1 MHTNVRWMTLA
12 LGLAWT
18 ALPQPAGADQCGDR
32 LTIGNR
38 RDPKTDIVA
47 LTEDQRLVTIPEC
60 APGRSREIGAVSGLT
75 GGDTALAGI
84 DFRVQDGRLYGVGNA
99 GGIYQIDTA
108 TAVATLVSQLAPV
121 PDDPQVGVDFNP
133 AADRLRVVSAAA
145 QNLRQNVIMGG
156 TTIEDADLNYT
167 AGMPALGVSGAAY
180 TNNDLDPNTDT
191 TLFDIDATLDQL
203 VIQSPPNAGSLVVVG
218 KLGVDASGSVAFD
231 IQTVP
236 EDGISVRNRG
246 IAAFTAFGAPALYRV
261 NLLTGAATFI
271 GVLDTPLRDLALPL
285 VF

>member
-1 MHTNVRWMTLA
+1 MLLH
-12 LGLAWT
+12 
-18 ALPQPAGADQCGDR
+18 
-32 LTIGNR
+32 
-38 RDPKTDIVA
+38 
-47 LTEDQRLVTIPEC
+47 
-60 APGRSREIGAVSGLT
+60 
-75 GGDTALAGI
+75 
-84 DFRVQDGRLYGVGNA
+84 
-99 GGIYQIDTA
+99 
-108 TAVATLVSQLAPV
+108 
-121 PDDPQVGVDFNP
+121 
-133 AADRLRVVSAAA
+133 AAA
-145 QNLRQNVIMGG
+145 LHRLGERHGILRPVDEAMDRDVAQRPRLGEIR
-156 TTIEDADLNYT
+156 EQ
-167 AGMPALGVSGAAY
+167 PALGVSGAAY

-203 VIQSPPNAGSLVVVG
+203 VIQSPPNAGSLAVVG

-236 EDGISVRNRG
+236 EDGVSVRNRG